1 MLTVD
6 SIYKESVLPLPLSD
20 RLRLAEMILKN
31 TNEADGQGKKRSVLE
46 LLDRLKPAK
55 KSRTADEI
63 DEYLRTE
70 RDSWDS

>member
-6 SIYKESVLPLPLSD
+6 SIYKESVLPLSVSD

-31 TNEADGQGKKRSVLE
+31 TNEADRQAKKRSVLE
-46 LLDRLKPAK
+46 LLDRIKPAK

-70 RDSWDS
+70 RDSWDN